1 MKICE
6 DVVITKELSANKLI
20 KVDGSWN
27 EAYKAFE
34 NSDLQNFNKYE

>member
-6 DVVITKELSANKLI
+6 DLVITKELSANYLI
-20 KVDGSWN
+20 QVDGSWN

-34 NSDLQNFNKYE
+34 NSDLQNFIKWE